1 MLKGIGKFAAP
12 GFVVALAVAS
22 PCRAQ
27 QTAPAPTLDA
37 GATAA
42 LDRMAA
48 YMRTLNVFR
57 VEART
62 TLDEVLENGQKVQS
76 EGMVEMLVRRPDRLR
91 ARITGEGKSRILFY
105 DGKNFTLYGDRTG
118 YYATAAAPPTIVE
131 LIDVLDAKYGIEMP
145 LVDLYYW
152 GTDRASKEKITS
164 AIDVG
169 PSAIDGTS
177 CEQYA
182 FRQEGLDWQIWI
194 QQGPNPLPRKFILTT
209 TDDDARP
216 EYASTMKWDLA
227 PAFNEAAFTF
237 NPPATAKKIVFGS
250 AASGGG
256 SQ

>member
-57 VEART
+57 IEART

-91 ARITGEGKSRILFY
+91 ARITGEDKSRILFY

-118 YYATAAAPPTIVE
+118 YYATAAAPSTLVE

-169 PSAIDGTS
+169 PSAIDGT
-177 CEQYA
+177 
-182 FRQEGLDWQIWI
+182 
-194 QQGPNPLPRKFILTT
+194 
-209 TDDDARP
+209 
-216 EYASTMKWDLA
+216 
-227 PAFNEAAFTF
+227 
-237 NPPATAKKIVFGS
+237 
-250 AASGGG
+250 
-256 SQ
+256 